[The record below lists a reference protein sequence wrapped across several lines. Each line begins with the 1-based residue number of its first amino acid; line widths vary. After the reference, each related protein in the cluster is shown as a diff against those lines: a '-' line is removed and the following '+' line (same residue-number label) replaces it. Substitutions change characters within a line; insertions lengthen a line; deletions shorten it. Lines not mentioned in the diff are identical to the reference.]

1 MSQASETFVA
11 EKALALV
18 GVSRSRGF
26 GNTLFRHLRDK
37 GYRVFPV
44 NAEADT
50 VEGGQA
56 CFRRLDDLPEPV
68 GGVVTVVPPA
78 QTERVVADC
87 VRLGIRKVWMQQ
99 GSESR
104 AAVKLC
110 QDNGI
115 ACVPGECLLMH
126 TGANFPHSLHRWLW
140 KKLGKY

>member
-1 MSQASETFVA
+1 MSEASDTFVA
-11 EKALALV
+11 EKTLALV
-18 GVSRSRGF
+18 GVSRTRGF
-26 GNTLFRHLRDK
+26 GNTLFRHLLGK

-50 VEGGQA
+50 VEGQA

-78 QTERVVADC
+78 QTLRVVADC

-99 GSESR
+99 GSESD
-104 AAVKLC
+104 ASVKLC
-110 QDNGI
+110 QDHGI
-115 ACVPGECLLMH
+115 VCVAGECLLMH
-126 TGANFPHSLHRWLW
+126 TGAAFPHSLHRWLW